1 MQDGLSNAQ
10 DREIAARNSE
20 HAFGQRRRFSICR
33 TPSFRELKSRIEK
46 PGEAESW
53 GPIRRRAR
61 RSGGRAKFDWQ
72 HPFSSA
78 VRWIAPDNSDS
89 ASLAASED
97 FGGSVQDHPDCPEP
111 PFESPLGNC
120 SLSTCSSLPASED
133 AYGLPDCPEP
143 DRGPSAG
150 SAGAFPAISE
160 GAAGGCRP
168 DGECC
173 RSNGLG
179 RVGCPPLPGHSSATV
194 SPERNGLAS
203 NWQSVLPSSRSE
215 GLLSEWTRGSFG
227 SAPHSG
233 KLFGLEASYSSED
246 LLAAFQTELDRS
258 PRKLAKASQD
268 SSESGGQLSRPSAR
282 CAVYHHC
289 TMLYCRAE
297 HALPSGL

>member
-1 MQDGLSNAQ
+1 M
-10 DREIAARNSE
+10 
-20 HAFGQRRRFSICR
+20 CR

-46 PGEAESW
+46 PGDAESW

-168 DGECC
+168 DGECY

-179 RVGCPPLPGHSSATV
+179 RTGCPPLPGHSSATV

-203 NWQSVLPSSRSE
+203 NWQSVLSSSRSE

-227 SAPHSG
+227 SASHSG

-268 SSESGGQLSRPSAR
+268 SSESGGHLSRPSAR
-282 CAVYHHC
+282 CAVYHLHN
-289 TMLYCRAE
+289 AIV
-297 HALPSGL
+297 